1 MFENYA
7 FIFCKM
13 QSESPLNF
21 SQTFMHVHQT
31 NAMHYKG
38 SSKIL
43 TKICSILHPKVE
55 ALKIS
60 PAIYNKTCSI
70 KTVLQPVVA
79 VLKDLFLKKFKY
91 VYKMWCNRPLKNVY
105 LCLSIITVLH
115 CILCFTICPPQWK
128 RQSDIW
134 YLYAFCVKSLVP
146 FEFKFFKDF
155 SEYYSMCHAWQG

>member
-1 MFENYA
+1 
-7 FIFCKM
+7 M

-43 TKICSILHPKVE
+43 TKIYSILHPKVE

-70 KTVLQPVVA
+70 KNVLQPVVA
-79 VLKDLFLKKFKY
+79 VLKDLF
-91 VYKMWCNRPLKNVY
+91 
-105 LCLSIITVLH
+105 
-115 CILCFTICPPQWK
+115 
-128 RQSDIW
+128 
-134 YLYAFCVKSLVP
+134 
-146 FEFKFFKDF
+146 
-155 SEYYSMCHAWQG
+155 